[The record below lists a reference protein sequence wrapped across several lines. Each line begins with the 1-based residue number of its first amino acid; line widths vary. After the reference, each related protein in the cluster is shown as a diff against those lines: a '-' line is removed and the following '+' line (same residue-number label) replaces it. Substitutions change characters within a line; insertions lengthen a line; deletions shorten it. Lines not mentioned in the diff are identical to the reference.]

1 MIHYCDHA
9 AATPCRRE
17 VWERMQLY
25 AIYEFGNPSSFHSL
39 GMRARQAVEQAR
51 EQIAHALGAA
61 SDEIIFTSGG
71 SESINLAIRGAVL
84 GNACAGSR
92 ILSCGTEHEASLS
105 TCDALAKQGL
115 KVAYFIPDAC
125 GRYDPATVRDAIDD
139 ETALLTIM
147 HANNEL
153 GTVQPI
159 AEIVR
164 EIRAKRPGIVIHV
177 DAVQT
182 VGHIPVN
189 VADLDV
195 DLLSFA
201 AHKFYGPKGV
211 GGLFVRRGT
220 RLEPGILGGSQECGV
235 RSGTE
240 SVPLIAGMASALQ
253 LALAEMSKERRY
265 WRKFRDRVAGHV
277 LSEVGGTRLTAGGT
291 ETLDHFLH
299 MSFLGVQ
306 GEDLVLMLD
315 GQGICA
321 SSGSACSLAKGP
333 TSHVLEAVGQP
344 AAWSAGSLRLTFG
357 HGCRELDADW
367 LADRIVAA
375 VQELRDL
382 RPMTPGLRSQ
392 VRNRM
397 IR

>member
-9 AATPCRRE
+9 ATTPCRRE

-25 AIYEFGNPSSFHSL
+25 ALYEFGNPSSFHSL
-39 GMRARQAVEQAR
+39 GLRARQAVEQAR

-61 SDEIIFTSGG
+61 SDEIVFTSGG

-84 GNACAGSR
+84 ENGGEGSS
-92 ILSCGTEHEASLS
+92 IVSCGAEHEASLS
-105 TCDALAKQGL
+105 TCQALAEAGC
-115 KVAYFIPDAC
+115 KVLYFTPDSS
-125 GRYDPATVRDAIDD
+125 GRYDPATVRDMVD
-139 ETALLTIM
+139 EHTTLVTIM

-153 GTVQPI
+153 GTVQPV

-164 EIRAKRPGIVIHV
+164 EVRSKRPDILIHV
-177 DAVQT
+177 DGVQA

-201 AHKFYGPKGV
+201 AHKFYGPKGA

-220 RLEPGILGGSQECGV
+220 RLEPGILGGQQECGV

-240 SVPLIAGMASALQ
+240 SVPLIVGMATALQ
-253 LALAEMSKERRY
+253 LSLAEMPKERRY
-265 WRKFRDRVAGHV
+265 WRRFRDRVARRV
-277 LSEVGGTRLTAGGT
+277 LSRVGGARLTVGEA

-299 MSFLGVQ
+299 MSFLGIE

-315 GQGICA
+315 SQGICA

-333 TSHVLEAVGQP
+333 SSHVLEATGQP

-367 LADRIVAA
+367 LANRIVSA
-375 VQELRDL
+375 VRELRAL
-382 RPMTPGLRSQ
+382 RPMTPSLSRQ
-392 VRNRM
+392 VENRK
-397 IR
+397 IS